1 MAKQQGWL
9 SIFIALLLVSSIVGH
24 YVGDIVADVDVAEM
38 VDSAETH
45 PLHNSGLASP
55 STQTTQ
61 PTTIYGAV
69 TPHTILVQSH
79 AQPPLL
85 RPPIIA

>member
-1 MAKQQGWL
+1 MAKKPGWL
-9 SIFIALLLVSSIVGH
+9 PIFIALLLVSSIVGH
-24 YVGDIVADVDVAEM
+24 YVGDIVVDVDVVEV

-55 STQTTQ
+55 GNPTAE
-61 PTTIYGAV
+61 PTTDFGTL

-79 AQPPLL
+79 AQSPLL
-85 RPPIIA
+85 RPPIAV